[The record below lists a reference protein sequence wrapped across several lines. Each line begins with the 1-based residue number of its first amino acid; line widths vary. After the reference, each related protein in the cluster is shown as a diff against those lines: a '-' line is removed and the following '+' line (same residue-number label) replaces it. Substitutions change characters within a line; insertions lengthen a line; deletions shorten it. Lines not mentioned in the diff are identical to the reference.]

1 MAGLN
6 YTIVV
11 WFLGPATLGAGQSV
25 EYTFTYPGGHV
36 VSFNSLDT
44 STALNQKFS
53 YETTGI
59 VTQGRVKTLRPTIR
73 FSSSQLQTK
82 ATVRANFSLYC
93 RPSTHDERLS
103 HKLIPWPV
111 LLEAK
116 W

>member
-59 VTQGRVKTLRPTIR
+59 VTQGPSEDDPPDDTI
-73 FSSSQLQTK
+73 FFFTVTNESDSEGEFFFVLQAIYT
-82 ATVRANFSLYC
+82 
-93 RPSTHDERLS
+93 
-103 HKLIPWPV
+103 
-111 LLEAK
+111 
-116 W
+116 

>member
-25 EYTFTYPGGHV
+25 EYTFTYPGGNV

-59 VTQGRVKTLRPTIR
+59 VTQGSSEDAPADDTI
-73 FSSSQLQTK
+73 FFFTVTNESDSEGEFFFVLQAIYT
-82 ATVRANFSLYC
+82 
-93 RPSTHDERLS
+93 
-103 HKLIPWPV
+103 
-111 LLEAK
+111 
-116 W
+116 